1 MLTYVFLAYSI
12 SGEIGLRVPFTT
24 SNVSPLWYASGI
36 ALGSVLLFGVRV
48 WPAILAAAFV
58 VNAASDIPVA
68 AAAGIACGNT
78 LSAVIGGWM
87 LIRVRGFSRSLD
99 RIRDVVALTLIGG
112 LGASFIAASFGVSS
126 LFFNGIVAHPG
137 VAWRLWSLGDTLGVM
152 IVTPLLLTFGTVRE
166 ARPVRKLELL
176 ALVALA
182 FVSSS
187 LNLTSHLGRV
197 RPDIFVYGVFPFVLW
212 AALRFGVF
220 GTASLTL
227 ALSILAS
234 YGTAMHLGPFA
245 QGSVVQN
252 ITLLQAFFSITALS
266 GMLLAAAIAHR
277 TSLVRRHHVAVVD
290 RRSRETIALLSSAV
304 DQTADGVVITDREG
318 IIQYVNTGFATITGY
333 MPEDLVGRTPR
344 ILRSGLYDEAFYS
357 ELWGTIIRGD
367 TFRGTLANRKKSG
380 ELFWAEQTISPIRDS
395 ESRTTHFVSVLKDVT
410 EIRKHQERDMQL
422 QLAREVQERFYH
434 RAAITV
440 AGLDIGTSACPASAA
455 GGDYLDLFSLPD
467 QRICIAIGDVSGHGL
482 DSALLMSLTRAY
494 VRSFAQFE
502 SNLSQILVRV
512 NQMLVEDLTGNR
524 FVTLLL
530 VVLDSSRA
538 ALTYASAGHVPG
550 FVLCDKGNV
559 VSLLESSGP
568 PLGIFDDSTFNA
580 TMIPLAAGQTLVLMT
595 DGAPETTSL
604 EDVQFGYAGV
614 LNYVRGKISSRAED
628 ISNGICS
635 EVRQFAAGQAQSDD
649 ITVAV
654 VKVSECEELSRTA

>member
-1 MLTYVFLAYSI
+1 VLTYVFLAYSI

-87 LIRVRGFSRSLD
+87 LMRLRGFSRSLD

-126 LFFNGIVAHPG
+126 LFFNGVAPHPG

-187 LNLTSHLGRV
+187 LNLTSQLGRV

-277 TSLVRRHHVAVVD
+277 TSLVRSHHVAVVD

-410 EIRKHQERDMQL
+410 EIRKHQERDVQL

-502 SNLSQILVRV
+502 SDLSQILVRV

-614 LNYVRGKISSRAED
+614 LNYVRGRISSSAED

-649 ITVAV
+649 ITIAV
-654 VKVSECEELSRTA
+654 VKVTECEELARTA